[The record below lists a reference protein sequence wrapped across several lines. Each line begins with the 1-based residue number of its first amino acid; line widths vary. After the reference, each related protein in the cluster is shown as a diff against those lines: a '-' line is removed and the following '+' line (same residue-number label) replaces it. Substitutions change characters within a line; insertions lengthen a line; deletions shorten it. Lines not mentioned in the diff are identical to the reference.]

1 MRAMFIASL
10 GLFAL
15 MSCNQSST
23 TSTTADSLKPADAAP
38 AEEVVN
44 YAYTIEHP
52 DNWEWGSKK
61 NTETAL
67 NALKG
72 FETGDIAGTMKYWGD
87 SVRLQ
92 FDNLDRKVSND
103 SLKSMF
109 TAWRGN
115 SKEIKIKME
124 DFESVISKDKEMEYV
139 SLWYKE
145 YITDLKGVMDSVQCM
160 DDVLFKDGKIVML
173 NEKTRKLGP
182 AKK

>member
-1 MRAMFIASL
+1 MRLTFMVSL

-15 MSCNQSST
+15 MSCNQSTT
-23 TSTTADSLKPADAAP
+23 TSTSADSLKPADAA
-38 AEEVVN
+38 ASEDVS

-52 DNWEWGSKK
+52 DQWEWGSKK

-87 SVRLQ
+87 SVKLE
-92 FDNLDRKVSND
+92 FDNFDKKVSND
-103 SLKSMF
+103 SLKAMF

-115 SKEIKIKME
+115 FKDLRIQME
-124 DFESVISKDKEMEYV
+124 DFESVVSKDKKKEYV

-145 YITDLKGVMDSVQCM
+145 YITNSKGEQDSVQCM
-160 DDVLFKDGKIVML
+160 DDLLFENGKIVLL

-182 AKK
+182 PKK